1 MRRSGAWMQLC
12 SKLGA
17 RARCGWS
24 APHIMPVSDIFLDA
38 FRFCRSVRLARRLT
52 LFTKLFSGL
61 DQPAI
66 WIKALWVE
74 DLCLIQPRE
83 GRIAA
88 PGVYGATPYQTTG
101 LLGCKGEQNETL

>member
-24 APHIMPVSDIFLDA
+24 APHIMPVSDIFLDV
-38 FRFCRSVRLARRLT
+38 FGFCRSVRLARRLT

>member
-12 SKLGA
+12 LKLGA